1 MGPGIAV
8 KALLRGSFSVMVFGW
23 AQIVIDIQPL
33 VVMIRGEGHMHG
45 LTHTYVGA
53 TVLAIFAG
61 YTGKYLGEIGLLI
74 LGLGRYRPVKI
85 AWWVAFLSAFASTY
99 SHVAI
104 DSIVHSDMQPLYPFT
119 DSNAMLG
126 ILSASAVY
134 QLCIYSGLAGAI
146 LYFSVSWYQHRRNR
160 ASQGKSVRRHR

>member
-33 VVMIRGEGHMHG
+33 VVMIRGKGHMHG

-85 AWWVAFLSAFASTY
+85 AWWVAFRARRLMDY
-99 SHVAI
+99 GYV
-104 DSIVHSDMQPLYPFT
+104 SDFLHIPLYPV
-119 DSNAMLG
+119 A
-126 ILSASAVY
+126 
-134 QLCIYSGLAGAI
+134 
-146 LYFSVSWYQHRRNR
+146 
-160 ASQGKSVRRHR
+160 